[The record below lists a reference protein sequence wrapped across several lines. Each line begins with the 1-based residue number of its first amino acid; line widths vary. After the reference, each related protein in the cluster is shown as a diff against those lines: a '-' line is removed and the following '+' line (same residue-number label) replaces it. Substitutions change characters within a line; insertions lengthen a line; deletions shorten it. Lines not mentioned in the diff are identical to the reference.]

1 MRKYTSTVVFPLFY
15 KMKTIQIIAGC
26 FLLSVFFL
34 LPFEASAQKR
44 KPVAKKKN
52 AVILPKVTVVN
63 GDELKNLIK
72 SNGRPL
78 LVNFWATW
86 CDPCRDEFPDLVK
99 ISNDYREKI
108 DVITVSLDDLDDL
121 KVTVPKF
128 LAKMNAKM
136 PAYLLKTADEEAL
149 IGEIS
154 ADWQGGLPFTLL
166 YNSDGKIVYS
176 RQGLIKTEILR
187 KEIDKNLNSNKIET
201 QISPK

>member
-1 MRKYTSTVVFPLFY
+1 
-15 KMKTIQIIAGC
+15 MKKINIIAFCLLFIAFC
-26 FLLSVFFL
+26 FLPSAAF
-34 LPFEASAQKR
+34 AQKR
-44 KPVAKKKN
+44 KPAVKKKP

-63 GDELKNLIK
+63 GDELKNLLK
-72 SNGRPL
+72 SNGKPL

-99 ISNDYREKI
+99 ISNDYAGKI
-108 DVITVSLDDLDDL
+108 DFITVSLDDFEDL
-121 KVTVPKF
+121 KVAVPKF

-136 PAYLLKTADEEAL
+136 PAYLLKTADEEAI

-154 ADWQGGLPFTLL
+154 EDWQGGLPFTLL

-201 QISPK
+201 QTSPK